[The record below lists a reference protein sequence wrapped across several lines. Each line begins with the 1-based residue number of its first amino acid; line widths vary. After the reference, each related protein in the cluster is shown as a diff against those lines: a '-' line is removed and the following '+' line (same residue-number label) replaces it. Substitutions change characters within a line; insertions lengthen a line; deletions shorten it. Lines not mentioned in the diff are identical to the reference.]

1 MEFLEYIASLFW
13 TASVSVILGEV
24 TISLGY
30 RINRGYLRS
39 LNREVQEYQ
48 NLSEEASALAD
59 PATYRA
65 VNREGNEA
73 FGRLF
78 FHKIA
83 LSAASLWPI
92 FFALQWLQDRYASQE
107 ILIPGTSWEANYV
120 AAFLVFYI
128 LAKVLFG
135 KLKTRIPYF
144 RSIHRM
150 LEEDELRVK
159 SEELRVKSE
168 ELRVENWVWGCAQSS
183 GQGLFPEK
191 HHGRCTHG
199 PS

>member
-159 SEELRVKSE
+159 SEE
-168 ELRVENWVWGCAQSS
+168 
-183 GQGLFPEK
+183 
-191 HHGRCTHG
+191 
-199 PS
+199 

>member
-1 MEFLEYIASLFW
+1 MGLCFLAAL
-13 TASVSVILGEV
+13 VSVVVGEL

-30 RINRGYLRS
+30 RVNRSYIQGLNQEVKQYQS
-39 LNREVQEYQ
+39 LSQ
-48 NLSEEASALAD
+48 EASALAD

-159 SEELRVKSE
+159 SEE
-168 ELRVENWVWGCAQSS
+168 
-183 GQGLFPEK
+183 
-191 HHGRCTHG
+191 
-199 PS
+199 